1 MLRRYASPSAPPPE
15 RLKNAPSPRC
25 CPTSSAVPTAVRP
38 LRSRAVLLFGVPGAE
53 PEALNCILLWA
64 SVSLSCC
71 VFASV
76 IVPSTPDESAREPRT
91 MLRYLHTHLL
101 VLTGVG
107 TAVALAPY
115 GPVHRG
121 LVPVLLA
128 MALAPL
134 GIALAPCW
142 DRQRALREGDEAPL
156 PTVGLLWHVEGAAAA
171 APALTTLPILKLE
184 SSVSYTTLQMLI
196 ACGLRADC
204 VLIAC

>member
-15 RLKNAPSPRC
+15 RLKNAPSPSAPPPERLKNAPSPRC
-25 CPTSSAVPTAVRP
+25 ATSSAARP

-121 LVPVLLA
+121 LVVVLLA

-134 GIALAPCW
+134 AIALAPCW

-171 APALTTLPILKLE
+171 PALTTLPILKLE

-196 ACGLRADC
+196 AC
-204 VLIAC
+204 

>member
-25 CPTSSAVPTAVRP
+25 CPTSSAARP

-76 IVPSTPDESAREPRT
+76 VVPSTPDESAREPRT

-134 GIALAPCW
+134 AIALAPCW

-171 APALTTLPILKLE
+171 PALTTLPILKLE

-196 ACGLRADC
+196 AC
-204 VLIAC
+204 